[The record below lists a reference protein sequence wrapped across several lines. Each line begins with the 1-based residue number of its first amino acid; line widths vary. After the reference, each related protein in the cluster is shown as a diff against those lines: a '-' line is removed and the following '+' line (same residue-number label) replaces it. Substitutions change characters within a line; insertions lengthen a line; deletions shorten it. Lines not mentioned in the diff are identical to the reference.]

1 MVQKP
6 TERDWILKAMVA
18 VAAADGRLD
27 AREVGLIQKVYEEQT
42 GRSVDVSG
50 IVLAAQ
56 AYATKRDVLVE
67 LSAASGSMSRE
78 TKEEIIRAAY
88 LTLLADKR
96 IAEEERKRLKDIAAA
111 LQVSE
116 IHFEAILESAEQTLG
131 EERSGRSARPL

>member
-6 TERDWILKAMVA
+6 TEADWILKAMVA
-18 VAAADGRLD
+18 VAAADGRLN
-27 AREVGLIQKVYEEQT
+27 APEVGLIQKVYQELT

-50 IVLAAQ
+50 LVLAVQ

-67 LSAASGSMSRE
+67 LSVAAGSISRE

-88 LTLLADKR
+88 RTLLVDKR

-111 LQVSE
+111 LQISE
-116 IHFEAILESAEQTLG
+116 IHFEAILEDAG
-131 EERSGRSARPL
+131 EESSERSA

>member
-6 TERDWILKAMVA
+6 TEADWILKAMIA
-18 VAAADGRLD
+18 VAAADRRLN
-27 AREVGLIQKVYEEQT
+27 APEVGLIQRVYQELT

-50 IVLAAQ
+50 VVLAVQ

-67 LSAASGSMSRE
+67 LSVAAGSISRE

-88 LTLLADKR
+88 RTLLVDKR

-111 LQVSE
+111 LQISE
-116 IHFEAILESAEQTLG
+116 IHFEAILEGAGRTPG
-131 EERSGRSARPL
+131 EESSGRSA